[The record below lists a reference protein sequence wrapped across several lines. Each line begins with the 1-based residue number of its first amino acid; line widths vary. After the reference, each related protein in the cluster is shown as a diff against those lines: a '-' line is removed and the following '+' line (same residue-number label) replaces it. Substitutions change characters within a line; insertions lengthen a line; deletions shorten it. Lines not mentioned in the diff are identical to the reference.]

1 VSLKFAQIIMLSAF
15 WAIKSEL
22 QRKAMSKLMG
32 LQFKVIYKQ
41 GKENKVV
48 DALSGGILYGSH
60 CS

>member
-1 VSLKFAQIIMLSAF
+1 MLSAF